1 MYEDM
6 NKIIII
12 DDDESIC
19 KTLELHLKRNG
30 YDVSFAH
37 TGGEGIKMVSENEP
51 QIVILDIRLPDTDGI
66 EVLRQL
72 KSIDNNKYIIMI
84 TAFQDMETTIKAM
97 QEGAFEYI
105 HKPISIDELDRAVDN
120 AVRSLKILTGERE
133 ETIKIPKMNVGE
145 GKIIGKSKI
154 MKEIFKTIGVV
165 SQSRTTVL
173 IEGESGTGKELIA
186 KAIHFNSPYK
196 GYPFISINC
205 SALVETLLESEL
217 FGHEKGAFTG
227 ALYRKDGKFTLAN
240 NGTLFMDEIGE
251 MSLNLQTKL
260 LRVLQEREFERVG
273 GKEKIKTNVRVITAT
288 NKKLDNLVKQ
298 GKFREDL
305 YYRLKVV
312 TIDVPPLRE
321 RKEDI
326 PLLVEYM
333 INKVNNDLSRNV
345 RKISNKALELLVNNP
360 WVGNVRELENVITR
374 AILLS
379 REDRLG
385 EEHFALFLKG
395 DTSKPSAPLEVWQ
408 DSLTIEPKLVV
419 DANGMR
425 GYEIKVDSLNDIEK
439 LHIAKVL
446 NFTNWHKGKACEILG
461 ITRPRLERKIRKYDI
476 KSVEKILE
484 KIT

>member
-1 MYEDM
+1 MNEDM
-6 NKIIII
+6 NKIAII

-30 YDVSFAH
+30 YDVSVAH
-37 TGGEGIKMVSENEP
+37 TGSEGIRSIKEKEP
-51 QIVILDIRLPDTDGI
+51 QIIILDIRLPDTDGI
-66 EVLRQL
+66 EVLRQV
-72 KSIDNNKYIIMI
+72 KSIDKNKYVIMI
-84 TAFQDMETTIKAM
+84 TAFQDMDTTIKAM

-105 HKPISIDELDRAVDN
+105 HKPISIDELDRAIDN
-120 AVRSLKILTGERE
+120 AVRSLKILNGERE

-145 GKIIGKSKI
+145 GKIIGMSKI

-186 KAIHFNSPYK
+186 KAIHFSSPYK

-251 MSLNLQTKL
+251 MSLNLQAKL

-273 GKEKIKTNVRVITAT
+273 GKEKVKTNVRVIAAT

-298 GKFREDL
+298 GKFRDDL

-312 TIDVPPLRE
+312 TIDVPPLRD

-333 INKVNNDLSRNV
+333 INKVNNDLNRNV
-345 RKISNKALELLVNNP
+345 RKISKKALELLINHP
-360 WVGNVRELENVITR
+360 WIGNVRELENVITR

-395 DTSKPSAPLEVWQ
+395 DVGKPSEQ
-408 DSLTIEPKLVV
+408 KLVA

>member
-37 TGGEGIKMVSENEP
+37 TGSEGIKMVSEKEP

-72 KSIDNNKYIIMI
+72 KSIDMNKYIIMI

-385 EEHFALFLKG
+385 EEHFTLFLKG
-395 DTSKPSAPLEVWQ
+395 DAAKPSEQ
-408 DSLTIEPKLVV
+408 KLVA
-419 DANGMR
+419 DANGIR
-425 GYEIKVDSLNDIEK
+425 GYEVRVDSLNDIEK

-461 ITRPRLERKIRKYDI
+461 ITRPRLERKIRKYGI
-476 KSVEKILE
+476 KSAE
-484 KIT
+484 KITENISEKIT